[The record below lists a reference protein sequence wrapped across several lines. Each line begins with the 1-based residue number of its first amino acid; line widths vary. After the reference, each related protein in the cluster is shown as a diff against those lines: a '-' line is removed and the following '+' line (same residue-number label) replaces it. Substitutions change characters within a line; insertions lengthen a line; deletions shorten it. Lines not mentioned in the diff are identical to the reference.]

1 MLRRSLALIALL
13 ISLILAQASGQD
25 STSLILI
32 FSTDLN
38 QTTDRTIK
46 GVKQAIYTS
55 GENVNV
61 QVYYPEQGENEP
73 TALSNALNEFN
84 PDILITVGSRSTRIA
99 KSIHPNIPIIFAS
112 VLNPVTS
119 GIVDNLEFP
128 GHSITGASLDIS
140 VDLQLLKF
148 AQLVPDLKRV
158 GVLYS
163 DKTKYIVDQ
172 AESWA
177 SSQQIEIV
185 PYEVTTP
192 KDLPIG
198 IEYLIQNCDG
208 IWAIPDELI
217 YTPQSTKHIMLESF
231 RRRIPIMGFSPSFV
245 KSGAL
250 FALIVDHKY
259 VGVQAG
265 ELAVKVLK
273 GYQPGELAVTRPET
287 PYLYINKNTAEKL
300 HLKINPDYYSVAKE
314 VYE

>member
-1 MLRRSLALIALL
+1 MLRLSLALIALL
-13 ISLILAQASGQD
+13 ISLIPTPLLGQD
-25 STSLILI
+25 SLSSVLI

-38 QTTDRTIK
+38 RTTNRTIK
-46 GVKQAIYTS
+46 GVKQAIFTS
-55 GENVNV
+55 GENVSV
-61 QVYYPEQGENEP
+61 EVFSPKQGQSEA
-73 TALSNALNEFN
+73 TALSNALSEYK

-99 KSIHPNIPIIFAS
+99 KSIHPGIPIIFAS

-128 GHSITGASLDIS
+128 GNTVTGASLDIS
-140 VDLQLLKF
+140 VDLQLQKL
-148 AQLVPDLKRV
+148 AQLVPDLNRV

-163 DKTKYIVDQ
+163 EKTKYIVDQ

-177 SSQQIEIV
+177 ADQEIEIV
-185 PYEVTTP
+185 PFEVKSP
-192 KDLPIG
+192 RDIPRG
-198 IEYLIQNCDG
+198 IDHLIQNSDG

-231 RRRIPIMGFSPSFV
+231 RNRIPIMGFSPSFV

-265 ELAVKVLK
+265 ELAVKVIK
-273 GYQPGELAVTRPET
+273 GYQPGELAVTRPQA

-300 HLKINPDYYSVAKE
+300 HLNINPDFYSVAKE